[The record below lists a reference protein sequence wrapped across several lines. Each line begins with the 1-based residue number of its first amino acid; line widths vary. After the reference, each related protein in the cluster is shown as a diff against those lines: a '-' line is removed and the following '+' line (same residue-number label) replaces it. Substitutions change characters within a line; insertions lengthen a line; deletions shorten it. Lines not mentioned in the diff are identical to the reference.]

1 MEMTFDRREH
11 VLCATVTGRLDGE
24 TTPRFD
30 AGLREAVRETD
41 RYLIVDLAGVAYMN
55 SSGLRVILAMAKQLK
70 AQGGRAL
77 VCGLS
82 TPLHQMF
89 TVSGFDKVIHIA
101 KSRERAFDAL
111 SGRGGTAR
119 QE

>member
-1 MEMTFDRREH
+1 MEVTFERREH
-11 VLCATVTGRLDGE
+11 VLCATVTGRLDAE

-30 AGLREAVRETD
+30 ADLHEAIQETD
-41 RYLIVDLAGVAYMN
+41 RYLMIDLAGVTYMN
-55 SSGLRVILAMAKQLK
+55 SSGLRVILTMAKRLK
-70 AQGGRAL
+70 AQGGRGL

-82 TPLHQMF
+82 TALYQMF

-111 SGRGGTAR
+111 SGRGGAAR